1 MATKGTKYTK
11 TQTQYNLKDFYEC
24 SLCGLRFKDNGNV
37 IKAVEKDISCGRSV
51 VLEHKYFCSKNCGLF
66 YQKDHLMGGL
76 KHRVEECEE
85 RLESTKHYIST
96 FVKSGKPIPKWVLS
110 VSKLQHIQK
119 KLYGYLLEGK
129 LALAYKLFH
138 DKKEII
144 TEELELVLEENDK
157 LYLKLIDDVK
167 DMEVAIDALESG
179 VRLKSGN

>member
-1 MATKGTKYTK
+1 
-11 TQTQYNLKDFYEC
+11 
-24 SLCGLRFKDNGNV
+24 
-37 IKAVEKDISCGRSV
+37 
-51 VLEHKYFCSKNCGLF
+51 
-66 YQKDHLMGGL
+66 MGGL

-110 VSKLQHIQK
+110 VSKIQHIQK
-119 KLYGYLLEGK
+119 KVYSYLLDQK
-129 LALAYKLFH
+129 LALAYKLFQ

-144 TEELELVLEENDK
+144 TEELELVLEANDK